1 MGQGGDQGTITWA
14 TLRGCP
20 ELEVMVCDLPPGVR
34 AIHARSHDG
43 HRAILI
49 SRALDPVERLAALTH
64 ELVHDERGGGCH
76 QPHLPARLRP
86 LVTRDETAVDRIAAD
101 RLLPLDRLDRWVAL
115 QEAADRPVT
124 VAWAAAELDVAGWV
138 AEIQLRRLQAV
149 RAERRRR
156 AA

>member
-1 MGQGGDQGTITWA
+1 MVDQGVDYRPWRDAA
-14 TLRGCP
+14 TRA
-20 ELEVMVCDLPPGVR
+20 ELEVMVCDLPSGVR
-34 AIHARSHDG
+34 AIHARSPDG

-49 SRALDPVERLAALTH
+49 SRALDPVERLAALAH

-76 QPHLPARLRP
+76 QPHLPARMRP

-138 AEIQLRRLQAV
+138 AEIQLRRLQAA
-149 RAERRRR
+149 RAGRRQV
-156 AA
+156 A